1 MFLTDK
7 PISRKEE
14 DLIQRSGYAENLARA
29 LLQSHSSETLVVGLQ
44 GAWGSGKTSL
54 LHMMKETIKMETQD
68 EPNAPIL
75 FDFNPWNYT
84 GQQQLI
90 SMFFEELSLVLKR
103 KEIMGNFAGISE
115 KLHSY
120 SQILNPAK
128 YIPGIGSFVE
138 AFIETVGTTNEALN
152 KLKEERE
159 SDLPNIKAELSMLL
173 LQSNQKFFVF
183 IDDIDRLTSE
193 EIRQI
198 FQLVKSVG
206 DLPNINY
213 ILSFD
218 REVVVQALNKSQEN
232 FGETYLEKII
242 QVPIDVPTPSTTEI
256 QRVLSAELDKTL
268 IELPQA
274 EFDTNR
280 WSAVYFNGI
289 QHLIRSLRHVNR
301 FCNTFRFNYLLT
313 KDEVDTVDL
322 LGLTAIQV
330 FLPDLY
336 RSIQTNPKLFLP
348 SHSYDY
354 YHYQPEEKESN
365 KKKYQEIVHQTC
377 SAYSFDID
385 KFIIT
390 LFPQMSNLL
399 KNFSTGSDFP
409 SQWNMKKRL
418 CTADHFPI
426 YFKLGL
432 TSDEVSKKE
441 IETMLEQL
449 KELSDFIAYLD
460 MLLEQNKVIRFL
472 TRLEDYT
479 QSIESKKAA
488 FIMKGLLTYS
498 GKFPEAQGG
507 LFDFSTETRVNR
519 ILFQLYKSRSTQ
531 EERFQ
536 LVNDVI
542 QHNPVQMGVLV
553 SFYRLIG
560 KMNGAY
566 FKEEQ
571 DVITTE
577 YVSPI
582 QFEILEKEMLRKIEE
597 WIANPDYPKNT
608 ELPNVLFCWREF
620 DPTAKGKITAFLEQE
635 MAEDTG
641 LIQILK
647 CFETYSLQESTGS
660 SGVTKKYRI
669 HLESLEKI
677 LDKNIDS
684 YIDRIQHIHQHKNE
698 YSYTENQLSTINLAI
713 KSISQKVAESI

>member
-7 PISRKEE
+7 PISRKED
-14 DLIQRSGYAENLARA
+14 DLIQRSGYAENLART
-29 LLQSHSSETLVVGLQ
+29 LLHSHSPETLVVGLQ
-44 GAWGSGKTSL
+44 GSWGTGKTSL
-54 LHMMKETIKMETQD
+54 LHMMKETITAETQD
-68 EPNAPIL
+68 VPDVPIL

-103 KEIMGNFAGISE
+103 KDKLGKLAGISE

-138 AFIETVGTTNEALN
+138 AFTEAVGITNEALQQ
-152 KLKEERE
+152 KKEDRE
-159 SDLPNIKAELSMLL
+159 SDLPGIKEDLSRLL
-173 LQSNQKFFVF
+173 LQSNRKIFVF
-183 IDDIDRLTSE
+183 IDDIDRLTSL

-242 QVPIDVPTPSTTEI
+242 QVPIDVPAPSTSEI
-256 QRVLSAELDKTL
+256 QQVLFAELDKTL
-268 IELPQA
+268 LELQQT

-280 WSAVYFNGI
+280 WSEVYFNGI
-289 QHLIRSLRHVNR
+289 QHLIRSIRDVNR
-301 FCNTFRFNYLLT
+301 FCNTFRLNYGLT
-313 KDEVDTVDL
+313 KDEVNPVDL

-330 FLPDLY
+330 FLPNLY
-336 RSIQTNPKLFLP
+336 RSIQTNSKLFLTF
-348 SHSYDY
+348 HSNDY
-354 YHYQPEEKESN
+354 YAAEKKDSKIRNYQ
-365 KKKYQEIVHQTC
+365 QIIDRTC
-377 SAYSFDID
+377 LAYSFDID
-385 KFIIT
+385 KFIVT
-390 LFPQMSNLL
+390 LFPQMSYLL
-399 KNFSTGSDFP
+399 KNISYGSNSL
-409 SQWNMKKRL
+409 SQWNMQKRL
-418 CTADHFPI
+418 CTDDHFPI

-449 KELSDFIAYLD
+449 EDLSDFTVYLD
-460 MLLEQNKVIRFL
+460 TLLEQNKVIRFL

-479 QSIESKKAA
+479 QSIESEKAV

-498 GKFPEAQGG
+498 GKFPEARSG
-507 LFDFSTETRVNR
+507 LFDFSTETRVTR
-519 ILFQLYKSRSTQ
+519 ILLQLYKSRSTQ

-542 QHNPVQMGVLV
+542 KHNPVQMGVLV
-553 SFYRLIG
+553 SFFRSIG
-560 KMNGAY
+560 KLNGAY

-571 DVITTE
+571 DIIITE
-577 YVSPI
+577 HVSPS
-582 QFEILEKEMLRKIEE
+582 QFQMLEKEMCGKIEE
-597 WIANPDYPKNT
+597 WITNPDYPKNT
-608 ELPNVLFCWREF
+608 ELPNVLFRWREF
-620 DPTAKGKITAFLEQE
+620 DPKAQDKITTFLEQE

-647 CFETYSLQESTGS
+647 CFETYSLQESS
-660 SGVTKKYRI
+660 DSIGVTKKYRI
-669 HLESLEKI
+669 YLESLEK
-677 LDKNIDS
+677 LLGKNIDS

-698 YSYTENQLSTINLAI
+698 YSYTENQLCTINLAI

>member
-7 PISRKEE
+7 PISRKED
-14 DLIQRSGYAENLARA
+14 DLIQRSGYAENLASA

-44 GAWGSGKTSL
+44 GSWGTGKTSL
-54 LHMMKETIKMETQD
+54 LHMMKETITMETQGGPD
-68 EPNAPIL
+68 VPIL

-103 KEIMGNFAGISE
+103 KDKLGKLAGISE

-138 AFIETVGTTNEALN
+138 AFTEAVGITNEALQQ
-152 KLKEERE
+152 KKEERE
-159 SDLPNIKAELSMLL
+159 SDLPGIKEELSRLL
-173 LQSNQKFFVF
+173 LQSNRKIFVF

-256 QRVLSAELDKTL
+256 QQVLIGELDKPL
-268 IELPQA
+268 LELPQT

-280 WSAVYFNGI
+280 WSEVYFNGI
-289 QHLIRSLRHVNR
+289 QHLICSLRDVNR

-313 KDEVDTVDL
+313 KDEVNTVDL

-348 SHSYDY
+348 FHSNNY
-354 YHYQPEEKESN
+354 YKAEEKESN
-365 KKKYQEIVHQTC
+365 KRKYQQIVDKTC

-399 KNFSTGSDFP
+399 KNISYGSDFS
-409 SQWNMKKRL
+409 SQWNMQKRL

-449 KELSDFIAYLD
+449 KELNDFTAYLD

-479 QSIESKKAA
+479 QSIESEKAT

-507 LFDFSTETRVNR
+507 LFDFSTETRVTR
-519 ILFQLYKSRSTQ
+519 ILFQIYKSRSTQ
-531 EERFQ
+531 EESFQ
-536 LVNDVI
+536 LVNDMI

-553 SFYRLIG
+553 SFFQLIG
-560 KMNGAY
+560 KLNGVY

-571 DVITTE
+571 DVIIKE
-577 YVSPI
+577 HVSPT
-582 QFEILEKEMLRKIEE
+582 QFKILEKEMCRKIEG
-597 WIANPDYPKNT
+597 WITNPDYLKNT
-608 ELPNVLFCWREF
+608 ELPNVLFRWREF
-620 DPTAKGKITAFLEQE
+620 DPTSKDKITIFLEQE

-647 CFETYSLQESTGS
+647 CFETYSLQESAGS
-660 SGVTKKYRI
+660 IGVTKKYRI
-669 HLESLEKI
+669 HLESLEK
-677 LDKNIDS
+677 LLGKNIDS

-698 YSYTENQLSTINLAI
+698 YSYTENQLSTINLAV